1 MNTWHNATTWAE
13 FANTAPCKVQ
23 PEWMRAFKTPAGLY
37 FSLVQTLED
46 GVSCPIET
54 TINFLKTRGCSLCP
68 QEIWTMVG
76 VILMGIDDLQPNDA
90 LWVSPN
96 TPWRV
101 SPTTRRLQLAD
112 IELMAMYQEIK
123 LIRHRI
129 ARLHHRT
136 GVMEKIQQQSLT
148 KQEGGVDDDERNAAA
163 LLVLEPKISITLMLD
178 ELKVNG
184 MHWVV
189 RVPWRD
195 VYARGG
201 IVMYKHDELEYKLT
215 RGIRGDGNMYIGRP
229 VISAT

>member
-1 MNTWHNATTWAE
+1 MNTWHSETTWEE
-13 FANTAPCKVQ
+13 FANTAPCKVR
-23 PEWMRAFKTPAGLY
+23 PEWRRAFKTPAVLY
-37 FSLVQTLED
+37 FSLVKTLED

-54 TINFLKTRGCSLCP
+54 TINFLKTQGCP
-68 QEIWTMVG
+68 EEIWTMIG

-90 LWVSPN
+90 LWISPN

-112 IELMAMYQEIK
+112 NELMEMNQELK
-123 LIRHRI
+123 LIRHRLVL
-129 ARLHHRT
+129 LHERT
-136 GVMEKIQQQSLT
+136 GVMEKLSFT

-215 RGIRGDGNMYIGRP
+215 RGIGGDGNMYIGRP
-229 VISAT
+229 VVSSTT